1 MVLRPPGDEARC
13 SWRYPTAQPR
23 AGTVAAAALA
33 GVERGLTG
41 RLPASMPRSGSGAGK
56 PFGSLG
62 EIEVQDAFLNHRWSA
77 VGLAATAVAANRGG
91 IDPQAS
97 SRGGCSGPGDH

>member
-23 AGTVAAAALA
+23 AATVAPGALA

-41 RLPASMPRSGSGAGK
+41 RLPASMPGSGSGAGK

-62 EIEVQDAFLNHRWSA
+62 GIEAQDACLNHQWSA
-77 VGLAATAVAANRGG
+77 AGLAATAVAANRAG

-97 SRGGCSGPGDH
+97 GRDGCSGPGEH